1 MCIDTSTAPDERVG
15 NERKLQETW
24 QAYPVRPQHFF
35 IIGAS
40 PTKRLFINA
49 LLKVVATFSSS
60 KVIQRL
66 RFVEVRPQPTAEATC
81 FDAFRGLPFP
91 APTEAFRCI

>member
-66 RFVEVRPQPTAEATC
+66 RFVEVRPQQSLHVLTHSAG
-81 FDAFRGLPFP
+81 FRFP
-91 APTEAFRCI
+91 AL